1 MKLSED
7 DIRPIYLQISEG
19 IKDDILKGL
28 LNEEDQVPSTNQLVS
43 LYKINP
49 ATAAKGINTLVEEGI
64 IYKKRGIGMFIAS
77 GAKSEIIKTRKKVF
91 FDEYVLKLMSEAQKL
106 NIPKESI
113 IEMINDA
120 DIYLKQ

>member
-49 ATAAKGINTLVEEGI
+49 ATAAKGINSLVEEGI

-77 GAKSEIIKTRKKVF
+77 GAKSEIIKTRKKAF
-91 FDEYVLKLMSEAQKL
+91 FDEYVLKLMAEAQKL

-120 DIYLKQ
+120 DICLKQ